1 MLANYANKFDISK
14 EFEFL
19 KNQYIEFKMITTE
32 YTESLKEEEKRNKA
46 SLKINLMINKLD
58 EIELKLFEKI

>member
-1 MLANYANKFDISK
+1 
-14 EFEFL
+14 
-19 KNQYIEFKMITTE
+19 MITTE